1 MDDLEQLRQE
11 LAAIDKEL
19 LDQFQRR
26 MQIIDRVAAHK
37 GQTRGAV
44 YVPEQEIRILERIQ
58 EDVPENLAS
67 YARIFQDTLM
77 RLSRERQYEVL
88 LASGVASGGGSQGD
102 TASVEKLVIS
112 GHLGDELLRAAK
124 ALYPDAQLMEAGD
137 VDSACLEVARGL
149 VDLAILPH
157 GEESL
162 LSIEKH
168 ALFIQACFSVGINSR
183 RYAVVGDKLLFPSNP
198 GTIGLLIRHHSGGA
212 ATAPGLL
219 LVLTIL
225 HDLGLPVVSLQSL
238 YTGALHLEFV
248 ADPVDGRATR
258 ALHQIEQ
265 EAPGVYLLGWYDSS
279 LCSISSVSSKG

>member
-1 MDDLEQLRQE
+1 
-11 LAAIDKEL
+11 
-19 LDQFQRR
+19 
-26 MQIIDRVAAHK
+26 
-37 GQTRGAV
+37 
-44 YVPEQEIRILERIQ
+44 VPEQEARILERIQ
-58 EDVPENLAS
+58 EEVPENLAS
-67 YARIFQDTLM
+67 YARVFQGTLM
-77 RLSRERQYEVL
+77 RLSRERQYEIL
-88 LASGVASGGGSQGD
+88 LAPGAVPGGRSQGEI
-102 TASVEKLVIS
+102 ASVKRLVIP
-112 GHLGDELLRAAK
+112 GHLGNEFHRTVK
-124 ALYPDAQLMEAGD
+124 ALYPDARFMEAGD
-137 VDSACLEVARGL
+137 VDSACLEVAKGL
-149 VDLAILPH
+149 VEVAILTH
-157 GEESL
+157 GEDLL

-168 ALFIQACFSVGINSR
+168 ALFIQACFSVGSNSNSR

-198 GTIGLLIRHHSGGA
+198 GTVGLLIRNHGGGA
-212 ATAPGLL
+212 ATAPSLL